1 MIEKLKALV
10 GMSKDV
16 LLYILAPLS
25 VVLIYI
31 LHLRNKVSDLEV
43 FSRSTKAEKDLIK
56 SVSKLELLKKEA
68 QDAEDAYKASR
79 NKPTS

>member
-1 MIEKLKALV
+1 
-10 GMSKDV
+10 MSKDV